1 MGPGIIIGGVLLAAI
16 LVLAILMAKRKKK
29 KPVHSADVYR
39 NLLGVNGGAA
49 AGARSPEAEALRQNL
64 RVKLLHQED
73 KIDAAIAFER
83 ERNPAASEEQLMK
96 AAIERWE
103 RDNR

>member
-1 MGPGIIIGGVLLAAI
+1 MGPGIIIGGVLLAVI
-16 LVLAILMAKRKKK
+16 IVLAILM
-29 KPVHSADVYR
+29 
-39 NLLGVNGGAA
+39 GVDGGAA
-49 AGARSPEAEALRQNL
+49 AGTRSPTAEALRQNL

-83 ERNPAASEEQLMK
+83 ERNPAGSEEQLMK
-96 AAIERWE
+96 SAIERWE

>member
-39 NLLGVNGGAA
+39 NLLGVDGGAA
-49 AGARSPEAEALRQNL
+49 AGTRSAPSRRLGS
-64 RVKLLHQED
+64 
-73 KIDAAIAFER
+73 
-83 ERNPAASEEQLMK
+83 P
-96 AAIERWE
+96 
-103 RDNR
+103 